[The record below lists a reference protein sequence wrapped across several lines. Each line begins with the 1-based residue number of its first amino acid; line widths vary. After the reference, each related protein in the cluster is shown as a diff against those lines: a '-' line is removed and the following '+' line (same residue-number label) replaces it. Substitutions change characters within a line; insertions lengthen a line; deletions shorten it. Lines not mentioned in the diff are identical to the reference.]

1 MGKRAKMGEMAGN
14 VKKWVLVLVLKK
26 ARPR

>member
-1 MGKRAKMGEMAGN
+1 MGKRAKMGDVAGN
-14 VKKWVLVLVLKK
+14 VKKWVLVLVFKK